1 MLVLVGDPVGD
12 DIPALRE
19 GDAILLPLLVEHQ
32 LRDQH
37 LGNLAAVILAA
48 LIDLV
53 EILLAAKHLR
63 PAIDEVEL
71 YSVRRTEA
79 KRHTSPAG
87 CLVEPRN
94 GHECVGARHIHDG
107 GIYRLAE
114 YERKHIGVGVGRGRV
129 ARGEGAVHGVPLS
142 VGDQLT
148 MSV

>member
-1 MLVLVGDPVGD
+1 MFVLVGDTVGH
-12 DIPALRE
+12 DIPAHRE
-19 GDAILLPLLVEHQ
+19 WHAILLPLLVEHH

-37 LGNLAAVILAA
+37 LGNLATIILAA
-48 LIDLV
+48 LINLV
-53 EILLAAKHLR
+53 EILLTAKHLR

-71 YSVRRTEA
+71 YSVRGTEA
-79 KRHTSPAG
+79 QRHTSPAG

-94 GHECVGARHIHDG
+94 GHKFIGGRHIHDG

-114 YERKHIGVGVGRGRV
+114 YEREHICVGVGRGRV